1 MPYGE
6 LSVPRIM
13 PINIVKVYEILQG
26 KATIIMANEFGRII
40 KNVGGGFFDRTL
52 ARLKGSG
59 ATSDSR
65 IGGPR
70 SIAKWSGRNDTRDW
84 RVKLTIPTGAS
95 ALRKALLDNNDL
107 FGPLQDTGGIFWPLT
122 PAVVIQHSANYN
134 ALAQTHSNY
143 PFQAYQNSQVD
154 SLNIIGEFPVQN
166 QQDAAHWVAT
176 VNFLRTVT
184 KMFFGNNNQEL
195 KGNPPP
201 ILHMSGYGD
210 HMFQKVPVVI
220 NTFNVELRPGIDYIS
235 TKQNTVYQG
244 QLASSGST
252 GRELGATKQ
261 FNPNSIDQTW
271 APTLSNISV
280 LVTPIY
286 SRESIKNFSLQDFA
300 RGKLNGKG
308 TGEIGFI

>member
-1 MPYGE
+1 MSYGE
-6 LSVPRIM
+6 LSVPIIM
-13 PINIVKVYEILQG
+13 PINIVKVYKILQG
-26 KATIIMANEFGRII
+26 KATIIMANEFGRIV
-40 KNVGGGFFDRTL
+40 KNVGQGFFDRTL
-52 ARLKGSG
+52 ARLKGAG
-59 ATSDSR
+59 VTPLDSQ
-65 IGGPR
+65 IGGQR
-70 SIAKWSGRNDTRDW
+70 SMAKWSGRNDIRDW
-84 RVKLTIPTGAS
+84 RVKLTIPSGAS
-95 ALRKALLDNNDL
+95 ALRKAILDNNDL
-107 FGPLQDTGGIFWPLT
+107 LAPLVDTGGIFWPLT

-134 ALAQTHSNY
+134 PLAQTHSNY

-154 SLNIIGEFPVQN
+154 SMNIIGEFPVQN

-184 KMFFGNNNQEL
+184 KMFFGKEQDL

-210 HMFQKVPVVI
+210 HMFQKVPVII

-235 TKQNTVYQG
+235 TKQNTVYRG
-244 QLASSGST
+244 QLASVGST
-252 GRELGATKQ
+252 GRELGATQQ

-286 SRESIKNFSLQDFA
+286 SRESIKNFSLSDFA

-308 TGEIGFI
+308 TDEIGFI